1 MSSLMFTALPLHGCD
16 GDPCSVSLLSGK
28 RRKRILSYFMSSS
41 PSWTYARAMTL
52 DQRIHIFQTERG
64 IKDPEETLYLKVF
77 YLLFMFC
84 LLSVSPIS
92 PYVVFCFFSPSFMK
106 HRTLKNE
113 NGIDFKNVILHRW
126 QCSHL

>member
-1 MSSLMFTALPLHGCD
+1 
-16 GDPCSVSLLSGK
+16 
-28 RRKRILSYFMSSS
+28 MSSS

-84 LLSVSPIS
+84 LLSVSPVS